1 MKTIAFF
8 NPEYFEGIKTIYNS
22 NYPNL
27 NSNEWM
33 HSKVF
38 IAHGIVAAASDVR
51 HHRHRENEM
60 QTLKEHNS

>member
-1 MKTIAFF
+1 MDAL
-8 NPEYFEGIKTIYNS
+8 E
-22 NYPNL
+22 
-27 NSNEWM
+27 
-33 HSKVF
+33 VF